1 MMLGNMMK
9 DQLLISGILEHALQ
23 NNGKTEIVSNTVEGG
38 IHRYTIAD
46 SAKRSKQLANALSS
60 MGIKKG
66 DVIGTMAVNGYRHLE
81 LYFGVSGLG
90 AVLHTLNPR
99 LFPEHVEYI
108 VNHAEDKYIFVDA
121 PFLPIIEG
129 VLDSLK
135 TVKGI
140 VVLTSKENMPE
151 SKVKNLICYEDLIA
165 NESDE
170 IVWPEFD
177 ENTASSLCYTSG
189 TTGNPKGALYS
200 HRSTIV
206 HAWFSSAGNG
216 FNMTPSSIVLPV
228 VPMFHVNAWGLPYAA
243 FMFGAKLVLPG
254 PFTDGESITN
264 LIQSEKVKQ
273 LVGVPTV
280 WLDLLNYTEKNN
292 ITLDSVETVLV
303 GGSAAPISM
312 IKAFQE
318 KHNAFMNHGWGM
330 TEMSPVGTMNAYKP
344 EMDEMGIEDRYQLQT
359 SQGKSIYGCS
369 IKIVNDEGKALPNDG
384 KTYGRLMVKG
394 PGVIERYYK
403 AEESALEDGWFDT
416 GDVSTISEDGYMRI
430 VDRSKDVIKSGG
442 EWISS
447 IDLENTAVGHPGV
460 AEACVIGVLHPKWDE
475 RPLLFIVKNGI
486 EDCDKDSVINYLTDK
501 IAKWWLPDDV
511 IFVEELPHGATGK
524 LVKTGLREQ
533 YKNHLI
539 NN

>member
-1 MMLGNMMK
+1 MLGNMMK

-23 NNGKTEIVSNTVEGG
+23 NNGKTEVVSNTVEGG
-38 IHRYTIAD
+38 IHRYTISD

-60 MGIKKG
+60 IGIKKG

-129 VLDSLK
+129 VLDSFK

-403 AEESALEDGWFDT
+403 AEGSALEDGWFDT

>member
-1 MMLGNMMK
+1 MLGNMMK

-46 SAKRSKQLANALSS
+46 SAKRSKQLANALTAL
-60 MGIKKG
+60 GIKKG

-264 LIQSEKVKQ
+264 LIKSEKVKQ

-344 EMDEMGIEDRYQLQT
+344 EMDEMDIEDRYELQT

-369 IKIVNDEGKALPNDG
+369 IKIVDENGKILPNDG

-475 RPLLFIVKNGI
+475 RPLLFVIKNGI
-486 EDCDKDSVINYLTDK
+486 EDCDKDSVINFLSDK

>member
-1 MMLGNMMK
+1 MLGNMMK

-177 ENTASSLCYTSG
+177 EHTASSLCYTSG

-344 EMDEMGIEDRYQLQT
+344 EMDEMNIEDRYQLQT

-369 IKIVNDEGKALPNDG
+369 IKIVDDNGKTLPNDG

-403 AEESALEDGWFDT
+403 ADQSALEDGWFDT

-475 RPLLFIVKNGI
+475 RPLLFVIKNGI
-486 EDCDKDSVINYLTDK
+486 EDCDKDSVINFLSDK

>member
-1 MMLGNMMK
+1 MLGNMMK
-9 DQLLISGILEHALQ
+9 DQLLISGILEHAIK
-23 NNGKTEIVSNTVEGG
+23 NNSKTEVVSNTIEGG
-38 IHRYTIAD
+38 LHRYTILE
-46 SAKRSKQLANALSS
+46 SAKRSKQLANALAS

-66 DVIGTMAVNGYRHLE
+66 DIIGTVAVNGYRHLE
-81 LYFGVSGLG
+81 LYFGVSGIG

-108 VNHAEDKYIFVDA
+108 INHAEDKYIFVDV

-129 VLDSLK
+129 VFEKLK
-135 TVKGI
+135 TVKGV
-140 VVLTSKENMPE
+140 VVLAAKNDMPE
-151 SKVKNLICYEDLIA
+151 SKIKNLICYEELISK
-165 NESDE
+165 ESTE
-170 IVWPEFD
+170 INWPEFD
-177 ENTASSLCYTSG
+177 EHTASSLCYTSG

-264 LIQSEKVKQ
+264 LIQSEDVKQ

-292 ITLDSVETVLV
+292 ITLDTIETVLV
-303 GGSAAPISM
+303 GGAAAPKSM

-344 EMDEMGIEDRYQLQT
+344 EMDEMNIEDRYELQT

-369 IKIVNDEGKALPNDG
+369 IKIIDENGKTLPNDG

-403 AEESALEDGWFDT
+403 AEQSALEDGWFDT
-416 GDVSTISEDGYMRI
+416 GDVSTITDDGYMKI

-486 EDCDKDSVINYLTDK
+486 EDCDKDSIISYLADK

-524 LVKTGLREQ
+524 LVKTGLRDE

-539 NN
+539 DSN

>member
-1 MMLGNMMK
+1 MLGNMMK
-9 DQLLISGILEHALQ
+9 DQLLISGILEHAIK
-23 NNGKTEIVSNTVEGG
+23 NNSKTEVVSNTIEGG
-38 IHRYTIAD
+38 LHRYTILE
-46 SAKRSKQLANALSS
+46 SAKRSKQLANALAS

-66 DVIGTMAVNGYRHLE
+66 DIIGTVAVNGYRHLE
-81 LYFGVSGLG
+81 LYFGVSGIG

-108 VNHAEDKYIFVDA
+108 INHAEDKYIFVDV

-129 VLDSLK
+129 VFEKLK
-135 TVKGI
+135 TVKGV
-140 VVLTSKENMPE
+140 VVLAAKNDMPE
-151 SKVKNLICYEDLIA
+151 SKIKNLICYEELISK
-165 NESDE
+165 ESTE
-170 IVWPEFD
+170 INWPEFD
-177 ENTASSLCYTSG
+177 EHTASSLCYTSG

-264 LIQSEKVKQ
+264 LIQSEDVKQ

-292 ITLDSVETVLV
+292 ITLDTIETVLV
-303 GGSAAPISM
+303 GGAAAPKSM

-344 EMDEMGIEDRYQLQT
+344 EMDEMNIEDRYELQT

-369 IKIVNDEGKALPNDG
+369 IKIIDENGKTLPNDG

-403 AEESALEDGWFDT
+403 AEQSALEDGWFDT
-416 GDVSTISEDGYMRI
+416 GDVSTITDDGYMKI

-486 EDCDKDSVINYLTDK
+486 EDCDKDSIISYLADK

-524 LVKTGLREQ
+524 LVKTGLRDE

-539 NN
+539 DSK

>member
-1 MMLGNMMK
+1 MLGNMMK
-9 DQLLISGILEHALQ
+9 DQLLISGILEHAIQ

-140 VVLTSKENMPE
+140 VILTSKENMPE

-177 ENTASSLCYTSG
+177 EHTASSLCYTSG

-344 EMDEMGIEDRYQLQT
+344 EMDEMNIEDRYELQT

-369 IKIVNDEGKALPNDG
+369 IKIVDDNGKTLPNDG

-403 AEESALEDGWFDT
+403 ADQSALEDGWFDT

-475 RPLLFIVKNGI
+475 RPLLFVIKNGI
-486 EDCDKDSVINYLTDK
+486 EDCDKDSVINFLSDK

>member
-1 MMLGNMMK
+1 MLGNMMK

-23 NNGKTEIVSNTVEGG
+23 NNGKTEVVSNTVEGG
-38 IHRYTIAD
+38 IHRYTISD
-46 SAKRSKQLANALSS
+46 SAKRSKQLANALSA

-177 ENTASSLCYTSG
+177 EHTASSLCYTSG

-216 FNMTPSSIVLPV
+216 FNMTPSSIVLPI

-280 WLDLLNYTEKNN
+280 WLDLLNYTEKNS
-292 ITLDSVETVLV
+292 ISLDSVETVLV

-344 EMDEMGIEDRYQLQT
+344 EMDEMDIEDRYELQT

-369 IKIVNDEGKALPNDG
+369 IKIVDDDGKALPNDG

-403 AEESALEDGWFDT
+403 ADQSALEDGWFDT

-486 EDCDKDSVINYLTDK
+486 EDCDKDSVINYLTGK